1 MLKVDIFKNF
11 FVGITQNKSSRKTAS
26 RSKSKITSKSKNKR
40 NDSCENLEED
50 QNGISIRNEENDDV
64 PELED
69 LDPLIVSSQQN
80 TARGLFRMS
89 SLGDTSELFEM
100 NMEALNKKEET
111 LQNDETQLF
120 SEIEND
126 INESQSEVNMC
137 IKNN

>member
-1 MLKVDIFKNF
+1 MFYVAKKKIFQK
-11 FVGITQNKSSRKTAS
+11 
-26 RSKSKITSKSKNKR
+26 

-89 SLGDTSELFEM
+89 SLGDTSALFEM

>member
-1 MLKVDIFKNF
+1 
-11 FVGITQNKSSRKTAS
+11 
-26 RSKSKITSKSKNKR
+26 
-40 NDSCENLEED
+40 
-50 QNGISIRNEENDDV
+50 
-64 PELED
+64 
-69 LDPLIVSSQQN
+69 
-80 TARGLFRMS
+80 MS
-89 SLGDTSELFEM
+89 SLGDTSALFEM